1 MASADSTVVSA
12 HQQHQQEAMGMAGEA
27 RNVKQAR
34 QQAAASGGGERKPRP
49 PQEQALAC
57 PRCESTNTK
66 FCYYN
71 NYSLSQPRY
80 FCKACRRYW
89 TQGGTLRNVPVG
101 GGCRKNR
108 RSSSSSAAAA
118 ASIPKMIP
126 PPPHLLPGHPM
137 APASATAD
145 FPNVLPTFMS
155 TTGFELH
162 GPEHHHLSQLPFAPS
177 LAPAMQ
183 GGVGPSSFL
192 EILRQGLLDAGSS
205 HQSDDDVFSNRMVRP
220 PPLPSFGDMQRRVG
234 GSRAAQ
240 GVDDAGDD
248 GGVKAMM
255 GHAHQWAAA
264 QDGNNNI
271 GGVAD
276 MAGPGLQFG
285 GGVHQQEGNAGNN
298 NVMMGSSNGGSSTG
312 RDYYWNNDGNGGASG
327 AAANPTWQG
336 GGGGLIN
343 SGSLI

>member
-1 MASADSTVVSA
+1 MASANSTVVSA
-12 HQQHQQEAMGMAGEA
+12 HQEHQQEAMGMAGEA

-118 ASIPKMIP
+118 SIPKMIP
-126 PPPHLLPGHPM
+126 PPHLMPGHPM

-145 FPNVLPTFMS
+145 FPNVLPTFFS
-155 TTGFELH
+155 TNGFEL
-162 GPEHHHLSQLPFAPS
+162 PFTPS
-177 LAPAMQ
+177 PAPAMQ
-183 GGVGPSSFL
+183 GGAGPSSFL

-248 GGVKAMM
+248 GGVTAMM
-255 GHAHQWAAA
+255 GHQWAGT
-264 QDGNNNI
+264 QDGNNNV

-276 MAGPGLQFG
+276 SAELQFG
-285 GGVHQQEGNAGNN
+285 GGVHQQQGNAGNN
-298 NVMMGSSNGGSSTG
+298 NVMMGSSNGGSSTS
-312 RDYYWNNDGNGGASG
+312 RNYYWNNDGNGGASG
-327 AAANPTWQG
+327 AAANPPWQG

-343 SGSLI
+343 NGSLI